1 MLGLNLAMAGACCKE
16 RSEFTGAEQVETVST
31 VETVVTQNKQVS
43 KHWMNIFLRYVVVA
57 IKYHI

>member
-43 KHWMNIFLRYVVVA
+43 KH
-57 IKYHI
+57 